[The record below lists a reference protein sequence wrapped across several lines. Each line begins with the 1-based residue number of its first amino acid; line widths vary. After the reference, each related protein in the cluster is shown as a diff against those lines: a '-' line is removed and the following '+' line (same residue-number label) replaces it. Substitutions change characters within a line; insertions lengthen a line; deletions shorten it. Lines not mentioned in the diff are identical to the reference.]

1 MIKMNL
7 PFQSKASYS
16 KLRTAGMVM
25 SAALL
30 LFTQACNTTKKTAV
44 TEPEKPVSQDKKPEE
59 YLAQTIV
66 WSSFSGKADMHLETK
81 DQNQD
86 FTGNLRMR
94 KEKDIWASVIALG
107 IAEVARASI
116 TPDSLRAMIRIGK
129 KAYALSYKE
138 GLELIQAQV
147 EFPSLQNLF
156 IGDPLI
162 NNLPVKH
169 AESRDSLIIITV
181 AKDDF
186 TEQLTYNKRT
196 GTLQELQ
203 LNSDQRNFKCNIR
216 YEKYGPITG
225 RQPFA
230 FNRYM
235 VIHNKGEEIKLN
247 MEFSKAELDVPV
259 ETSFSIPDSY
269 ERMSIRKNRNQ

>member
-1 MIKMNL
+1 MIKNNPRL
-7 PFQSKASYS
+7 SFPF
-16 KLRTAGMVM
+16 RTFRSVATVI
-25 SAALL
+25 APLL
-30 LFTQACNTTKKTAV
+30 LLIIVQSCSPAKKVAT
-44 TEPEKPVSQDKKPEE
+44 TEPVKPVNTEKKPEE
-59 YLAQTIV
+59 YLSQAIS
-66 WSSFSGKADMHLETK
+66 WNSFSGKADMHFENK

-94 KEKDIWASVIALG
+94 KDKDIWASVVALG

-147 EFPSLQNLF
+147 EFPVLQNLF
-156 IGDPLI
+156 IGNPLI
-162 NNLPVKH
+162 SNAPVKA
-169 AESRDSLIIITV
+169 AETKDSLIMITLV
-181 AKDDF
+181 KDDF
-186 TEQLTYNKRT
+186 TEVLTFNKRT

-225 RQPFA
+225 QQPFA
-230 FNRYM
+230 FNRYI
-235 VIHNKGEEIKLN
+235 VISNKGEEVKLN
-247 MEFSKAELDVPV
+247 MEFNKAELDVPV

-269 ERMSIRKNRNQ
+269 ERMSIKKK

>member
-7 PFQSKASYS
+7 SGKY
-16 KLRTAGMVM
+16 KMIRTTGLVM
-25 SAALL
+25 AAALL
-30 LFTQACNTTKKTAV
+30 LITQACNTTKKTTA
-44 TEPEKPVSQDKKPEE
+44 TGPEKPVSQDKKPEE
-59 YLAQTIV
+59 YLAQTIA
-66 WSSFSGKADMHLETK
+66 WSSFSGKADMHFESK

-162 NNLPVKH
+162 NNVAVKH
-169 AESRDSLIIITV
+169 AESKDSLIMITV

-186 TEQLTYNKRT
+186 TELLTYNKRT

-203 LNSDQRNFKCNIR
+203 LNSDQRNFRCNIR

-225 RQPFA
+225 KQPFA
-230 FNRYM
+230 FNRYI
-235 VIHNKGEEIKLN
+235 VINNKGEEIKLN

-269 ERMSIRKNRNQ
+269 ERMSIKKNKNQ